1 MNKINR
7 RFGPRPSAVRSTV
20 KGNLRAELDEKY
32 AEAGLAPPKFSKASI
47 GVLDFAIERAIEGKF
62 LPLPEINK
70 LMMA

>member
-1 MNKINR
+1 
-7 RFGPRPSAVRSTV
+7 V
-20 KGNLRAELDEKY
+20 KDNLRAELDEKY

-70 LMMA
+70 LMGA